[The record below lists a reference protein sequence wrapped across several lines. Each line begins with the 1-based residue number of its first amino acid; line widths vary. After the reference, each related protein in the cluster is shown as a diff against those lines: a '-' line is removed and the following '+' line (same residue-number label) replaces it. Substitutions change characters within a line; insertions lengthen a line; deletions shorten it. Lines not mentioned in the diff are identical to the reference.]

1 MKRPMNSTVVAVLLW
16 ALAVALL
23 LVIFLAALRF
33 FTVRSRGT
41 SVLLRR
47 VPAKNSLSW
56 RHGSLRYEG
65 EFVEYFKLRSVSPRC
80 DLRINR
86 LDIEVMSTR
95 PLDDDEASF
104 MSAATEVIRFR
115 AKGKEY
121 ELASD
126 AHGIMAFGAWVEA
139 APSKRQQRFDF
150 RELRERATRQSKR

>member
-1 MKRPMNSTVVAVLLW
+1 
-16 ALAVALL
+16 
-23 LVIFLAALRF
+23 
-33 FTVRSRGT
+33 
-41 SVLLRR
+41 
-47 VPAKNSLSW
+47 
-56 RHGSLRYEG
+56 
-65 EFVEYFKLRSVSPRC
+65 
-80 DLRINR
+80 
-86 LDIEVMSTR
+86 MSTR

-104 MSAATEVIRFR
+104 MSAATEVVHFR

>member
-1 MKRPMNSTVVAVLLW
+1 MNSTVVAVLLW
-16 ALAVALL
+16 ALGVALL

-86 LDIEVMSTR
+86 LDIEVVSTR

-104 MSAATEVIRFR
+104 MSAATEVVRFR
-115 AKGKEY
+115 AKGKNMSWR
-121 ELASD
+121 LTHTAS
-126 AHGIMAFGAWVEA
+126 W
-139 APSKRQQRFDF
+139 PSGRG
-150 RELRERATRQSKR
+150 

>member
-1 MKRPMNSTVVAVLLW
+1 MNSTVVTVLLW
-16 ALAVALL
+16 ALGVALL

-86 LDIEVMSTR
+86 LDIEVVSTR

-104 MSAATEVIRFR
+104 MPAGEQIMRMSVHGKDYEIAA
-115 AKGKEY
+115 
-121 ELASD
+121 D
-126 AHGIMAFGAWVEA
+126 AQGIMALNAWVEA
-139 APSKRQQRFDF
+139 APSKRKEKLDYHQMRQ
-150 RELRERATRQSKR
+150 RATRFPKK

>member
-1 MKRPMNSTVVAVLLW
+1 MNSTVVAVLLW
-16 ALAVALL
+16 ALGVALL

-86 LDIEVMSTR
+86 LDIEVVSTR

-104 MSAATEVIRFR
+104 MSAATEVCLL
-115 AKGKEY
+115 Y
-121 ELASD
+121 TS
-126 AHGIMAFGAWVEA
+126 
-139 APSKRQQRFDF
+139 PSPRDLSTSRMPSS
-150 RELRERATRQSKR
+150 A

>member
-16 ALAVALL
+16 ALGVALL

-86 LDIEVMSTR
+86 LDIEVVSTR

-104 MSAATEVIRFR
+104 MSAATEVVRFR

-126 AHGIMAFGAWVEA
+126 AHGIMAVSYTHLTL
-139 APSKRQQRFDF
+139 PTN
-150 RELRERATRQSKR
+150 REV